1 MEWNLEIE
9 HGSLADT
16 ELVLGRIAS
25 VSLYAS
31 VLRYFVRGIKARQQS
46 RGHLVLTVKRRH
58 VALVIKL
65 ADHELET
72 T

>member
-1 MEWNLEIE
+1 MEWKLEIE
-9 HGSLADT
+9 HGSQAET
-16 ELVLGRIAS
+16 ELVLGRIAR
-25 VSLYAS
+25 VSLHAC
-31 VLRYFVRGIKARQQS
+31 VLRHFVRGIKARQQS